1 MMSKIVNDPHPAACS
16 HLFSKSQIHK
26 SQGLSPDL
34 FLARARDGISRLA
47 ALTRNSAAFLLL
59 TRLRSSG

>member
-34 FLARARDGISRLA
+34 FLARARDGIA
-47 ALTRNSAAFLLL
+47 ARTRNSAAFLLL